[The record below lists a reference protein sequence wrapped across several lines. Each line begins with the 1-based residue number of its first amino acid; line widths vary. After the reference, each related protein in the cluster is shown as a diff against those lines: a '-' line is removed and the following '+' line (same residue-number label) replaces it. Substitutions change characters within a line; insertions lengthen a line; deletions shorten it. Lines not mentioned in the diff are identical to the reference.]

1 MDIKFSVLLYS
12 KYSKFS
18 KELVD
23 IIENSN
29 VDFINKFQ
37 FKTLCIDNENIRKRI
52 LNSKNIDIKTV
63 PAILIVYNDG
73 GVEKYEDTK
82 AFEWVENIISQ
93 FRPKNVL
100 QPQPIMQQ
108 EIQTPILEEQYQN
121 DIDDI
126 DDINNDNDVN
136 DISIQQQKMID
147 KHQMKVQSKK
157 LQQQKIKKEQS
168 HKQNIQ
174 TNQLRKQKANN
185 ISVNTNPSIPQNTP
199 LDELEIDD
207 HEQEI
212 FDENDDDDMIIN
224 KTPPTINQVESTNAM
239 TVKKNDLM
247 SLASSMQKSRDSF
260 VEKTDRPK
268 FNL

>member
-18 KELVD
+18 KELVN

-29 VDFINKFQ
+29 VDFINKFK
-37 FKTLCIDNENIRKRI
+37 FKTLCIDNETIRKTI
-52 LNSKNIDIKTV
+52 INSKNIDIKTV
-63 PAILIVYNDG
+63 PVILIVYNDG
-73 GVEKYEDTK
+73 GVEKYEDLK
-82 AFEWVENIISQ
+82 AFEWAENVISQ
-93 FRPKNVL
+93 FIPTNVL
-100 QPQPIMQQ
+100 QTPIQQ
-108 EIQTPILEEQYQN
+108 DIQTSFVDEQYQN
-121 DIDDI
+121 DNDIINDD
-126 DDINNDNDVN
+126 DKDLN
-136 DISIQQQKMID
+136 DISVQQQKMID
-147 KHQMKVQSKK
+147 KHQIKVQSKK

-185 ISVNTNPSIPQNTP
+185 VSVNTNPSIPQNTP
-199 LDELEIDD
+199 LDELEIDED
-207 HEQEI
+207 EQEI
-212 FDENDDDDMIIN
+212 FDENEDDDMIIN

>member
-73 GVEKYEDTK
+73 GVEKYEDVK
-82 AFEWVENIISQ
+82 AFEWVENIILQ
-93 FRPKNVL
+93 FSPKNVL
-100 QPQPIMQQ
+100 QHQPIIQQ

-126 DDINNDNDVN
+126 NNDDVN

-147 KHQMKVQSKK
+147 KHQMKIQNKK

-168 HKQNIQ
+168 QKQNIQ
-174 TNQLRKQKANN
+174 NNQLRKQKANN
-185 ISVNTNPSIPQNTP
+185 VSVNTNPSIPQNTP

-207 HEQEI
+207 DEQEI